1 MTATLCSLTREE
13 QNSACGSLLQPCV
26 FACMC
31 CLNLDYTSAENT
43 FGRKTAGTSWER
55 DLERN
60 TNRPE
65 IAINDSSRGGSEEEA
80 EWRREKEVI
89 KRNPKTRIWH
99 HANDH
104 SEKRGETYA
113 NEISKKRK
121 KKCRH
126 KYHRRGFLTGIIPHF
141 EKCHLWGASLW
152 IILIEDIQLCGWVCS
167 QTEGGVGIVCHQM
180 NSWGETN
187 EECREKEGGILIGP
201 SLFSLCLPL

>member
-99 HANDH
+99 PANDH

-113 NEISKKRK
+113 NEISKKK
-121 KKCRH
+121 KK
-126 KYHRRGFLTGIIPHF
+126 KVQAQVSPTGVFDWHHPSF
-141 EKCHLWGASLW
+141 WEMS
-152 IILIEDIQLCGWVCS
+152 S
-167 QTEGGVGIVCHQM
+167 VG
-180 NSWGETN
+180 
-187 EECREKEGGILIGP
+187 
-201 SLFSLCLPL
+201 CLPVNHFNRGYTAVWVSVLADRGGCRYCLSPDELVGWD

>member
-1 MTATLCSLTREE
+1 MHVLSKLRLHLCRKHLWEENSGNELRER
-13 QNSACGSLLQPCV
+13 
-26 FACMC
+26 
-31 CLNLDYTSAENT
+31 
-43 FGRKTAGTSWER
+43 FGEEYKQAG
-55 DLERN
+55 
-60 TNRPE
+60 
-65 IAINDSSRGGSEEEA
+65 DSDQWLKWGGREEEA

-89 KRNPKTRIWH
+89 KRNPKTKIWH
-99 HANDH
+99 PANDH
-104 SEKRGETYA
+104 SENRGETYA
-113 NEISKKRK
+113 NEISKREEE

-126 KYHRRGFLTGIIPHF
+126 KYHRWGFLTGIIPHF

-201 SLFSLCLPL
+201 SLFCLCLLL